1 MIALVDGDILVYRY
15 GFGFKDEPFGLVMK
29 ALDEF
34 FIDLRD
40 RLDLTDMEGFISGP
54 SENNFRN
61 KIAVTAPYKGQRKG
75 ERPEHYDSIRAYLK
89 AEWEFVESVDDEAD
103 DRISLRAE
111 ELMKDTKPYI
121 IVSIDKDL
129 DQIPGKHY
137 NFVKGVMYDI
147 SESEGIRNL
156 YTQILTG
163 DRIDNIIGLTGVG
176 PVKAAR
182 LLGSS
187 NTESEMFAA
196 CVDAYGGNRERVIE
210 NARLLCLKRSTKRYF
225 ESIEGIDIDTQKKK
239 LY

>member
-89 AEWEFVESVDDEAD
+89 AEWEFVESVEEEAD
-103 DRISLRAE
+103 DLIAIRST
-111 ELMKDTKPYI
+111 ELHKDTKPHI

-129 DQIPGKHY
+129 DQLPGWHY
-137 NFVKGVMYDI
+137 NFVKGTKYYVD
-147 SESEGIRNL
+147 ESEALRNL
-156 YTQILTG
+156 YVQVLTG
-163 DRIDNIIGLTGVG
+163 DRVDNIIGIRGIG
-176 PVKAAR
+176 KVKANRILSDAA
-182 LLGSS
+182 
-187 NTESEMFAA
+187 TEREMFDA
-196 CVDAYGGNRERVIE
+196 CVAAFNGDSERVIE
-210 NARLLCLKRSTKRYF
+210 NIRLLYLRSHKG
-225 ESIEGIDIDTQKKK
+225 EDWNHC
-239 LY
+239 